1 MAHDLAAPPV
11 PEPLRLAI
19 ELLSPLM
26 LGGLPLPPGTVV
38 QLGGDVAMQLL
49 HQRRARLAA
58 PHHVTRRGH

>member
-11 PEPLRLAI
+11 PEPPRLVI

-26 LGGLPLPPGTVV
+26 LGGLALPPGTVV
-38 QLGGDVAMQLL
+38 HLGGDVARQLL